1 MSEVN
6 ENIDKPALT
15 FGEKLVGKSFNP
27 SADPR
32 VDRLKALA
40 AEMADIVNEHNG
52 KLLLGL
58 TLSPQEAI
66 SVGEDAYLNST
77 FKGGAIR
84 RILTA
89 QMWAVKHITNK

>member
-1 MSEVN
+1 MSEAN
-6 ENIDKPALT
+6 TQAPAPT
-15 FGEKLVGKSFNP
+15 FGEKLVGKNFNP

-32 VDRLKALA
+32 VDRLKTLA
-40 AEMADIVNEHNG
+40 AEMADIVNEHNSSDNKTAEG
-52 KLLLGL
+52 G
-58 TLSPQEAI
+58 
-66 SVGEDAYLNST
+66 YLNST

>member
-6 ENIDKPALT
+6 ENKEVPRLT
-15 FGEKLVGKSFNP
+15 FGEKLVGKSFSP
-27 SADPR
+27 SFDPR

-40 AEMADIVNEHNG
+40 AEIADIVNEHNSSDNKTAEG
-52 KLLLGL
+52 G
-58 TLSPQEAI
+58 
-66 SVGEDAYLNST
+66 YLNST